1 MGRYPDAEAVA
12 AQIDRALDQ
21 IDELRYQ
28 LGRARSEA
36 GDLQGSSGLVELD
49 LRRALTALGAA
60 DLALKRA
67 QRNVGLEVEA

>member
-12 AQIDRALDQ
+12 AQIERALDQ

-36 GDLQGSSGLVELD
+36 LDLWGNALVEID
-49 LRRALTALGAA
+49 LRRALDELGAA
-60 DLALKRA
+60 ALALTRA
-67 QRNVGLEVEA
+67 HRHVGLEVEP

>member
-1 MGRYPDAEAVA
+1 MGRYPDAEQVA

-28 LGRARSEA
+28 LGRTRREA
-36 GDLQGSSGLVELD
+36 LDLQGNDLVECD
-49 LRRALTALGAA
+49 LRRGLTALGAA

-67 QRNVGLEVEA
+67 QRNVGLEVEP

>member
-12 AQIDRALDQ
+12 AQIERALDQ

-28 LGRARSEA
+28 LGRTRREA
-36 GDLQGSSGLVELD
+36 LDLQGNDLVECD

-60 DLALKRA
+60 DLALKRG
-67 QRNVGLEVEA
+67 QRNAGLEVEP

>member
-1 MGRYPDAEAVA
+1 MGRYPDAEQVA

-36 GDLQGSSGLVELD
+36 LDLWGNALVEID
-49 LRRALTALGAA
+49 LRRALLELGDA

-67 QRNVGLEVEA
+67 HRHVGLEVEP